1 MPKRSKWSGEPT
13 NSGLLALAK
22 VDRLAI
28 EMALQEDA
36 ERRAMEGELADLE
49 RAWQQAEEI
58 AAIADNLLPVPGAAR
73 ILDAFKQGAR

>member
-49 RAWQQAEEI
+49 RAWKQAEEI
-58 AAIADNLLPVPGAAR
+58 AAIADTLLPEPGAAR
-73 ILDAFKQGAR
+73 ALDSLRHGAR